1 MKAKIIK
8 KEDVAGLLESLMGEY
23 EVFAPVKR
31 DGLVLFD
38 RIGSASEAFLD
49 YQNSLMPAKQLTFP
63 QAETLFSY
71 SSAKG
76 EVKIE
81 VPQREEK
88 PQLIFG
94 IRPCDASSFVVLDRV
109 FDGEQYKDP
118 YYLQRREKTIT
129 VSMGCVKPRSTC
141 FCTSVGGGPFS
152 TEGSDLLLI
161 DIGDRYVAQTVSDK
175 GAQLLEKR
183 GFRDATGDELALAAA
198 VIEAAA
204 ASMGPGVETD
214 GLKDKLDSRFDD
226 SIWQRLSE
234 KCLGCG
240 ICTFLCPTCH
250 CFDIVDEAVDSKG
263 ERIRIWDSCQF
274 PLFTLQASGL
284 NPRPTVKER
293 FRQRMMHK
301 FSYFVDNYSRVGCVG
316 CGRCITECPVNL
328 DLRQVLNSVSRLEGV
343 K

>member
-1 MKAKIIK
+1 MTAKIIR
-8 KEDVAGLLESLMGEY
+8 KEDIAGLLESLMEEY

-31 DGLVLFD
+31 DGFVLFE
-38 RIGSASEAFLD
+38 RISSASEVFLD
-49 YQNSLMPAKQLTFP
+49 YQNSLVPPKQLTFP
-63 QAETLFSY
+63 QTETLFSY

-76 EVKIE
+76 EVKVE
-81 VPQREEK
+81 VPHREEK

-109 FDGEQYKDP
+109 FDGEEYKDT
-118 YYLQRREKTIT
+118 YYLERREKTIT
-129 VSMGCVKPRSTC
+129 VSMGCVRPRSTC
-141 FCTSVGGGPFS
+141 FCSSVAGGPFS
-152 TEGSDLLLI
+152 TDGSDLLLT
-161 DIGDRYVAQTVSDK
+161 DIGDKYVAQIVSDK
-175 GAQLLEKR
+175 GAQLLEER
-183 GFRDATGDELALAAA
+183 EFRDATEDELASAAT
-198 VIEAAA
+198 VVKAAE
-204 ASMGPGVETD
+204 ASMGPGVEMD
-214 GLKDKLDSRFDD
+214 GLKDKLDSSFDD
-226 SIWQRLSE
+226 PIWHQLTE
-234 KCLGCG
+234 KCLSCG

-250 CFDIVDEAVDSKG
+250 CFDIVDEAVDSNG

-301 FSYFVDNYSRVGCVG
+301 FSYFLDRYGRVGCVG